1 MISELMVM
9 PSFYFLISSFLLY
22 VLRGFYVGVNLYK
35 KHIIEK
41 IELSEDLNINFS
53 EILIAIPLV
62 FCLLFSFV
70 SVLENMQTIYGS
82 TEKDVVEVIE
92 YYKSIATDSSAGSD
106 LNQRALY
113 ALMDVKEKLESNS
126 RLNQYELDQII
137 ERKTNFEKSRIFLKN
152 DTSN

>member
-41 IELSEDLNINFS
+41 IELSEDLNINIS
-53 EILIAIPLV
+53 EILISIPLV
-62 FCLLFSFV
+62 FCLLISFI

-82 TEKDVVEVIE
+82 NEKDVVEVIE
-92 YYKSIATDSSAGSD
+92 YYKSIATDNSAGSD

-113 ALMDVKEKLESNS
+113 ALIDVKEKLESNS

-137 ERKTNFEKSRIFLKN
+137 ERKTNFEKSRIFLEN

>member
-41 IELSEDLNINFS
+41 IELSEDLDINIS

-62 FCLLFSFV
+62 FCLLISFV

-82 TEKDVVEVIE
+82 NEKDVVEVIE
-92 YYKSIATDSSAGSD
+92 YYKSIATDNSAGSD

-137 ERKTNFEKSRIFLKN
+137 ERKTNFEKSRIFLEN

>member
-1 MISELMVM
+1 MIGELMVM
-9 PSFYFLISSFLLY
+9 PSFYFLILSFLLY
-22 VLRGFYVGVNLYK
+22 VLRGFYVGISLYK

-62 FCLLFSFV
+62 FCLLISFLCV
-70 SVLENMQTIYGS
+70 VGNMQTIYGS
-82 TEKDVVEVIE
+82 NEKEVVEVIE
-92 YYKSIATDSSAGSD
+92 YYKSIATDNSAGND

-126 RLNQYELDQII
+126 RLNQYELEQIT
-137 ERKTNFEKSRIFLKN
+137 ERKINFEKSRIFFEN

>member
-41 IELSEDLNINFS
+41 IELSEDLDINFS

-137 ERKTNFEKSRIFLKN
+137 ERKTNFEKSRIFLEN